1 MVTSEC
7 VEKDDKTL
15 QSSQAQVVAETV
27 AAIVVSKTLTEAAQ
41 ILRIS
46 RSALYDR
53 IHKYNLKTVLDPFIE
68 QAFYSLKMG
77 SIKAAEEL
85 VHQLDNSNVHI
96 RTEAAKEILDR
107 VGVRAGATNMI
118 TQVNNHIKQPE
129 DLTELELDEVLNRAK
144 IVTYEKP
151 VISLNNY

>member
-107 VGVRAGATNMI
+107 VGVR
-118 TQVNNHIKQPE
+118 
-129 DLTELELDEVLNRAK
+129 
-144 IVTYEKP
+144 
-151 VISLNNY
+151 